1 MIGAPPAGG
10 GDTNTRQARGEAWTS
25 SVTMQRKF
33 QQSKPIV
40 FGSAS
45 VSIHRQSVG
54 HSCYAAETGTHSA
67 NCAVG
72 VVALSTCP
80 LLCLTSA

>member
-10 GDTNTRQARGEAWTS
+10 GIQIPGRPGVRRGRLCDHAAQVPAVQADR
-25 SVTMQRKF
+25 
-33 QQSKPIV
+33 

-45 VSIHRQSVG
+45 DSIHRQSVG